1 MEKKKMDKS
10 TLIVL
15 IFIAVVVVAVIG
27 YGIYSSMQP
36 DSTPTPST
44 SSTPAVS
51 DNADSQPN
59 PNQPNESVPSQ
70 SQPASSASASSA
82 APQSKPAT
90 SKPYQFTTPAF
101 VTKYLNLDLK
111 AHFGYIPKEDFMMDG
126 GKYYVFENVAV
137 GYNPY
142 DDYTKPVGLVTSF
155 SEIFPDKS
163 QYTYSELK
171 QMLGSKLSEL
181 AFDEYNGS
189 GYVCTITHD
198 GYRYFMEI
206 DDTMF
211 YADTNVKIGLDYG
224 Y

>member
-15 IFIAVVVVAVIG
+15 IFIALVVIAVIG
-27 YGIYSSMQP
+27 YGVYSSMQ
-36 DSTPTPST
+36 SESNPTPSA
-44 SSTPAVS
+44 SSTPAK
-51 DNADSQPN
+51 SQPTAE
-59 PNQPNESVPSQ
+59 QPNESAPSQ
-70 SQPASSASASSA
+70 SQTAS
-82 APQSKPAT
+82 P
-90 SKPYQFTTPAF
+90 KPYQFTTPAF

-142 DDYTKPVGLVTSF
+142 DDYTKPVSLVTSF

-163 QYTYSELK
+163 QYTYTELK
-171 QMLGSKLSEL
+171 QMLGNKLSEL

-189 GYVCTITHD
+189 GYICTITHD

-206 DDTMF
+206 DDTTF

>member
-1 MEKKKMDKS
+1 MDKS

-15 IFIAVVVVAVIG
+15 IIIAAVVVAVIG

-44 SSTPAVS
+44 SSTPAESVTS
-51 DNADSQPN
+51 DSQPN
-59 PNQPNESVPSQ
+59 PNQPNESAPSQ
-70 SQPASSASASSA
+70 SQTAS
-82 APQSKPAT
+82 

-198 GYRYFMEI
+198 GYRYYMEI
-206 DDTMF
+206 DDAVF
-211 YADTNVKIGLDYG
+211 YADTTVRISLDYG